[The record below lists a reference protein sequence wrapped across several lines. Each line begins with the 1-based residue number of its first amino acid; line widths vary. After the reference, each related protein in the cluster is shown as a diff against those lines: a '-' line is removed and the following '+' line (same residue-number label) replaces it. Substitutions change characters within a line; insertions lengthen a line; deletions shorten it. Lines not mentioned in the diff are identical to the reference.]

1 MTTPRGSSSMDAPLR
16 PTIDVSSLPD
26 VSFGQQ
32 NLVWWGTL
40 GFVVIEGF
48 TLAMCAV
55 VWIYLAQS
63 MGQWPPYGTPRPTLM
78 ASTILVVAMLLSL
91 LLMRWIRKA
100 ARRYDYAR
108 TRLGVTIAT
117 LVCTIF
123 VSLRMVELT
132 RSLHVWW
139 DTNAYGSAQW
149 LILGAH
155 GTLLLMQLV
164 EMGGIALAFW
174 FGNIE
179 KKHFSDA
186 DDAVFYWY
194 FMVAAWIPLYGLCFL
209 VPRFA

>member
-1 MTTPRGSSSMDAPLR
+1 MGGAPLR
-16 PTIDVSSLPD
+16 PTIDVSELPD
-26 VSFGQQ
+26 SAFGHH

-48 TLAMCAV
+48 TLALCAV

-63 MGQWPPYGTPRPTLM
+63 NNQWPPYGTPLPTLM
-78 ASTILVVAMLLSL
+78 APTLLVAVMLLSL
-91 LLMRWIRKA
+91 ALVHWIKKA
-100 ARRYDYAR
+100 ARAYDFRR

-117 LVCTIF
+117 LVCMVF
-123 VSLRMVELT
+123 VSLRMVTLT

-149 LILGAH
+149 LIIGAH
-155 GTLLLMQLV
+155 GTLLLMQFV
-164 EMGGIALAFW
+164 EMAGIAIAFW

-186 DDAVFYWY
+186 DDAGFYWY
-194 FMVAAWIPLYGLCFL
+194 FMVLSWIPLYALCFL
-209 VPRFA
+209 VPRFM

>member
-1 MTTPRGSSSMDAPLR
+1 MMSGAPLR
-16 PTIDVSSLPD
+16 PTIDVSELPD
-26 VSFGQQ
+26 NAFGHH
-32 NLVWWGTL
+32 NMVWWGTL

-48 TLAMCAV
+48 TLAMAAV

-63 MGQWPPYGTPRPTLM
+63 MGQWPPYGTPLPTLM
-78 ASTILVVAMLLSL
+78 ASTVLVIVMLLSIP
-91 LLMRWIRKA
+91 LMLWMCRA
-100 ARRYDYAR
+100 ARAYDYRR

-117 LVCTIF
+117 LVCVVF

-132 RSLHVWW
+132 RSLHVRW

-149 LILGAH
+149 LVIGLH

-174 FGNIE
+174 FGTIE

-186 DDAVFYWY
+186 DDAAFYWY
-194 FMVAAWIPLYGLCFL
+194 FIVASWIPLFVMCFL
-209 VPRFA
+209 VPRFL